1 MIDLVIHKIKRQGTL
16 LSNICI
22 NSWERLMKLR
32 GICTK
37 KDMRDRYL
45 ERTLATFQPFSW
57 FPEAMVACVHADEE
71 IRQT

>member
-45 ERTLATFQPFSW
+45 ERTLATFQPFS
-57 FPEAMVACVHADEE
+57 
-71 IRQT
+71 